1 MKKTLEASSNSKVKA
16 IASSPCFDGRLSWP
30 DGSFFF
36 NLCGCHRGKS
46 LGQTNKRPDL
56 ERFDLPSI
64 YGGLSN
70 KEKKKGSSTG
80 CPDKFGTSIRV
91 WTQTVRLLFSVRQV
105 SLSPNSSDLIKVARI
120 LFGHPVVSG
129 KKEKECYSSSV
140 AAAARKREI
149 FYSIWQWQE
158 PCISHLLKLHS
169 SISSLSFL
177 ILLVLYFLVFE

>member
-1 MKKTLEASSNSKVKA
+1 MKA

-70 KEKKKGSSTG
+70 KEKKKGRSTG

-105 SLSPNSSDLIKVARI
+105 YFHLTFLTLKKYSISPLAWTPCSIREEGKRVLQQQCSS
-120 LFGHPVVSG
+120 
-129 KKEKECYSSSV
+129 KKKGNFLLNLAVTGALHISSSK
-140 AAAARKREI
+140 AT
-149 FYSIWQWQE
+149 F
-158 PCISHLLKLHS
+158 
-169 SISSLSFL
+169 
-177 ILLVLYFLVFE
+177 